1 MTRFRRPSMR
11 ERLAETGYLMKHTA
25 TITGRDSD
33 IFSPL
38 IRTVVYSL
46 VLVGLFFAMLAAFVM
61 DRGGT
66 GMLLMLLWAIGAIY
80 HFFYLNR
87 QELALA
93 RLVYDTAKG
102 EDADAGEARAHAA
115 TLGPQIRRLALL
127 DMVAA
132 WINWR
137 RRNTEKGGL
146 LTGLVMGFLS
156 ESWDLVN
163 HFLLPAIAVDGVG
176 LKDGM
181 SRLKAVRENVPET
194 LMGVFGIDVFG
205 RVVAAIVAPL
215 YFLLIVAGL
224 VLGVWLAPAMPP
236 AFEGGRLGELF
247 PAEVFD
253 WLPVGPEALFNW
265 LPLFLAI
272 AVGALFSAAFK
283 RVVTAVKVIYFTLF
297 YARIM
302 HAERLDPEIRG
313 ELDAYLRFGDGEAA
327 APDAAPA

>member
-1 MTRFRRPSMR
+1 
-11 ERLAETGYLMKHTA
+11 L
-25 TITGRDSD
+25 
-33 IFSPL
+33 
-38 IRTVVYSL
+38 
-46 VLVGLFFAMLAAFVM
+46 
-61 DRGGT
+61 
-66 GMLLMLLWAIGAIY
+66 LLMLAWVIAALY
-80 HFFYLNR
+80 HFFYFNR

-93 RLVYDTAKG
+93 RLVHDTAKG
-102 EDADAGEARAHAA
+102 EDAVAAEARAHAA

-137 RRNTEKGGL
+137 RGNSEKGGL
-146 LTGLVMGFLS
+146 LTGLVLGLLS

-181 SRLKAVRENVPET
+181 GKLKAVRENVPET
-194 LMGVFGIDVFG
+194 LVGVFGIDIFG
-205 RVVAAIVAPL
+205 RVVTAIVAPL

-224 VLGVWLAPAMPP
+224 LLGVWLAPAMPLP
-236 AFEGGRLGELF
+236 FEGGQLGELI
-247 PAEVFD
+247 PAPAFD

-265 LPLFLAI
+265 LPLFVAI
-272 AVGALFSAAFK
+272 AIGALFSSAFK

-297 YARIM
+297 YTRIM

-327 APDAAPA
+327 TPDAAPA